1 MRSARQPSL
10 QFTFGRDPS
19 REQRALL
26 PQQPLASP
34 CALSRFNLRP
44 ATVAFGRGAAPGYAC
59 LASQHHDESGD
70 EEEGAVLPQRN
81 CQRCCLFLCVL
92 ALMAGGTGIVLRF
105 LLARDSHPSSPA
117 AKLAAAKLGVAP
129 SRRPAAKPPTLR
141 AVAAP
146 ARTTPRVVAVPVLRR
161 SPPPPAPPWPPVGLS
176 PHPPAAARSPPPMVV
191 HGDEFPESDASLGA
205 RSALKEALE
214 RSNVRAKLAQVKAVP
229 ELSDSNRVFSPY
241 PPAPPPPPWPSV
253 SSPPNP
259 SPPSPPMFATAT
271 PPDAR
276 SAELALSLQQS
287 WTRTE
292 QERAERKALAT
303 DAVRCEAPTTGDPK
317 QRPTHDALANLV
329 PETECRALFH
339 HFYDYPANHG
349 SNLPNGRKF
358 FSTRNATRH
367 VQAGLC
373 VRATDAARTAS
384 DGMLIVK
391 GTTMLRP
398 GDMLW
403 TDDVVEDAKLCVAH
417 ACQCAL
423 PFHVAPP
430 PWPPDPPTFA
440 AWLGARAA
448 NLTTIPAVAARVEA
462 RKRRAKNQTRV

>member
-1 MRSARQPSL
+1 MRSTRQPPL

-26 PQQPLASP
+26 PQQPLAP

-92 ALMAGGTGIVLRF
+92 ALMAGGTSIVLRF

-129 SRRPAAKPPTLR
+129 SRRPTTTKPPTVR
-141 AVAAP
+141 AVATRP
-146 ARTTPRVVAVPVLRR
+146 TPRVVAVPALRR
-161 SPPPPAPPWPPVGLS
+161 SPPPPSPQRLGSEVFLIQAYAPPPSPPPGVEPRSSPPPEYPRPYLKVPPPPPPWPPWPPVGLS
-176 PHPPAAARSPPPMVV
+176 PHPPPPPRPPIPKPPPPPL
-191 HGDEFPESDASLGA
+191 F
-205 RSALKEALE
+205 LE
-214 RSNVRAKLAQVKAVP
+214 P
-229 ELSDSNRVFSPY
+229 F

-259 SPPSPPMFATAT
+259 SSPS
-271 PPDAR
+271 
-276 SAELALSLQQS
+276 
-287 WTRTE
+287 
-292 QERAERKALAT
+292 
-303 DAVRCEAPTTGDPK
+303 
-317 QRPTHDALANLV
+317 
-329 PETECRALFH
+329 
-339 HFYDYPANHG
+339 
-349 SNLPNGRKF
+349 
-358 FSTRNATRH
+358 
-367 VQAGLC
+367 
-373 VRATDAARTAS
+373 
-384 DGMLIVK
+384 
-391 GTTMLRP
+391 
-398 GDMLW
+398 
-403 TDDVVEDAKLCVAH
+403 
-417 ACQCAL
+417 
-423 PFHVAPP
+423 P

-448 NLTTIPAVAARVEA
+448 NLTIPAVAARVEA